1 MMMSRL
7 CCCLWIALLTCTQ
20 LVMAQTADELARELI
35 AEYERDLLPLEIEVN
50 RRWWDANVT
59 GTDEAYRA
67 KEEAETRLD
76 LALANRER
84 FARLKACREA
94 GPTEPLLARQIELL
108 YLQALAKQVDP
119 ELLKRMLARAN
130 AIEQQ
135 FNAYRARVA
144 DQQLTDSQV
153 RRVLKESH
161 DSAQRRAVWEASK
174 RVGELVAGDLLALV
188 EMRNQAA
195 RELGFAD
202 YHAMQLRL
210 SEQDPED
217 LVRLF
222 DELDRLTREPFAQ
235 LKQQLDRDL
244 ACRYG
249 ISPEEL
255 RPWHYQDPFFQEA
268 QGVGGVSLDAVYA
281 DQDLLEL
288 CRRFYAGIGL
298 SIDEVLQASDLYEK
312 PGKSPHAFCTDIDRE
327 GDVRVLA
334 NIVPNEYWMSTML
347 HELGHAVYSSRY
359 IPRSL
364 PYLLRTDAH
373 TLCTEGVAMMF
384 ERFAKSADWLGLMGV
399 HVPDPTA
406 FNQAGAAMRRQRL
419 LIFSR
424 WCQVMFRFERE
435 LYRDPGQDL
444 NALWWRLVEQYQL
457 VHPPEGRNAPDY
469 ASKIHIV
476 SAPCYYHN
484 YMLGELFA
492 CQLHAAIA
500 REVLHSDEP
509 PSAVYAGNPAVG
521 QFMRERVFAL
531 GRTLRWDELTR
542 QATGAP
548 LSAQAFAAEFSVA
561 P

>member
-1 MMMSRL
+1 MRFWLSV
-7 CCCLWIALLTCTQ
+7 ALLSCVK
-20 LVMAQTADELARELI
+20 LAMAQTADESARKLI
-35 AEYERDLLPLEIEVN
+35 AEYERDLRPLEIEVN

-59 GTDEAYRA
+59 GSDEAFRA

-76 LALANRER
+76 LALADRQR
-84 FARLKACREA
+84 FARLRACREA
-94 GPTEPLLARQIELL
+94 RPSTPLLARQIELL
-108 YLQALAKQVDP
+108 YLQALPKQVDP
-119 ELLKRMLARAN
+119 DLLRRMVARAN

-135 FNAYRARVA
+135 FNAYRARVG
-144 DQQLTDSQV
+144 DEQLTDSQV
-153 RRVLKESH
+153 RKVLKESQ
-161 DSAQRRAVWEASK
+161 DSARRRAVWEASK
-174 RVGELVAGDLLALV
+174 RVGERVASDLLALV

-202 YHAMQLRL
+202 YHAMQLQL
-210 SEQDPED
+210 SEQDQAD

-222 DELDRLTREPFAQ
+222 DELDQLTREPFSQ
-235 LKQQLDRDL
+235 LKQELDRHL
-244 ACRYG
+244 ASQYG
-249 ISPEEL
+249 IDTAEL

-268 QGVGGVSLDAVYA
+268 PWLGGANLDAVYA
-281 DQDLLEL
+281 QQDLLEL

-298 SIDEVLQASDLYEK
+298 PIDEVLQASDLYEK

-384 ERFAKSADWLGLMGV
+384 ERFAKSADWLALMGV
-399 HVPDPTA
+399 EVEDPAA
-406 FNQAGAAMRRQRL
+406 FNRAGAAMRRQRL

-424 WCQVMFRFERE
+424 WCQVMFRFEKE
-435 LYRDPGQDL
+435 LYRDPSQDL

-457 VHPPEGRNAPDY
+457 VRRPEGRNAPDY

-500 REVLHSDEP
+500 REVLHSDSP
-509 PSAVYAGNPAVG
+509 ATAVYAANPAVG
-521 QFMRERVFAL
+521 EFMRQRVFAA

-542 QATGAP
+542 HATGAP
-548 LSAQAFAAEFSVA
+548 LSAQAFAAEFRTA

>member
-1 MMMSRL
+1 MRY
-7 CCCLWIALLTCTQ
+7 WLLISLSTCAHFA
-20 LVMAQTADELARELI
+20 MAQTADELASALI
-35 AEYERDLLPLEIEVN
+35 AEYERDLRPLESEVN

-59 GTDEAYRA
+59 GSDEAFRA

-76 LALANRER
+76 LALADRER
-84 FARLKACREA
+84 FSRIKACRDA
-94 GPTEPLLARQIELL
+94 GPVSPLLARQIELL
-108 YLQALAKQVDP
+108 YLQALAKQVEP

-130 AIEQQ
+130 AIEQK
-135 FNAYRARVA
+135 FNAYRARVGEEE
-144 DQQLTDSQV
+144 LTDSQV
-153 RRVLKESH
+153 RKVLKESP
-161 DSAQRRAVWEASK
+161 DGGRRRAVWEASK
-174 RVGELVAGDLLALV
+174 RVGEVVVGDLLALV
-188 EMRNQAA
+188 ELRNQAA

-210 SEQDPED
+210 GEQDQED

-222 DELDRLTREPFAQ
+222 DEMDRLTGEPFRQ
-235 LKQQLDRDL
+235 LKRELDEQL
-244 ACRYG
+244 AARYG
-249 ISPEEL
+249 IDVKQL

-268 QGVGGVSLDAVYA
+268 QAVGDVSLDAVYA
-281 DQDLLEL
+281 QRDLLEL

-298 SIDEVLQASDLYEK
+298 PIEAVLEASDLYEK

-359 IPRSL
+359 IPSSL

-384 ERFAKSADWLGLMGV
+384 ERFAKSADWLALMGV
-399 HVPDPTA
+399 EVKDRQA
-406 FNQAGAAMRRQRL
+406 FNRAGAGMRRQRL

-424 WCQVMFRFERE
+424 WCQVMFRFEKE
-435 LYRDPGQDL
+435 LYRDPSQDL
-444 NALWWRLVEQYQL
+444 NKLWWQLVERYQL

-500 REVLHSDEP
+500 REVLHSEDAA
-509 PSAVYAGNPAVG
+509 SAVYADNPAVG
-521 QFMRERVFAL
+521 RFMRERVFAA
-531 GRTLRWDELTR
+531 GRTLRWDDLTR

-548 LSAQAFAAEFSVA
+548 LSAQAFAAEFRSA